1 MLAESKLSPGACAH
15 LYWAAFPVNGDWGF
29 YDVFVVG
36 FSPKNREAALITLP
50 ILQGFV
56 KNSVIRISPGCA
68 GSISLRSHLLIVVR
82 RGRGWKTYLGFW
94 IASTVSR
101 PHLSALL
108 IVYC

>member
-36 FSPKNREAALITLP
+36 FSPKNREAAPLITLL

-68 GSISLRSHLLIVVR
+68 GSISSRSHLLIVVR
-82 RGRGWKTYLGFW
+82 RGRGWKTYLGFGL
-94 IASTVSR
+94 
-101 PHLSALL
+101 HLL
-108 IVYC
+108 